1 MFKVKTV
8 YDENDLM
15 MLFRVNRWPK
25 DGGRKHPI
33 LKKIG
38 FVIGIIL
45 TVSAL
50 LYIVLGFVVEIKL
63 LLSGADAAL
72 GSHSQSFVFPFALGV
87 FLVIRNGDWIWKK
100 VSWKGYQE
108 KGTEL
113 NFCFSETN
121 FTVLTPTSSSE
132 MLYSGF
138 ARLYE
143 DASCYVL
150 MLPTNAGYV
159 LRKSAFI
166 EGDPEQF
173 RDFIQQKTGKAV
185 TYIKS

>member
-38 FVIGIIL
+38 FTAGIIL
-45 TVSAL
+45 VAL
-50 LYIVLGFVVEIKL
+50 MLLSGIMNFIAEIKLSLSGVHAARDSYYLGFVFWLAIGL
-63 LLSGADAAL
+63 
-72 GSHSQSFVFPFALGV
+72 
-87 FLVIRNGDWIWKK
+87 FLVINNGDWIWKK
-100 VSWKGYQE
+100 ASWKSYQE

-113 NFCFSETN
+113 NFCFSETG
-121 FTVLTPTSSSE
+121 FTVLLPTSSSE
-132 MLYSGF
+132 ILYSGL

-150 MLPTNAGYV
+150 MLPTNADYV

-173 RDFIQQKTGKAV
+173 RDFIQQKTGKPV
-185 TYIKS
+185 TVIK